1 MIFCLIRSQSIILF
15 WNSDPRF
22 VLRHIFGTA
31 WYRLSVASWIVGL
44 ASIGLASDPQNRGT
58 PRDCRLMIN
67 WDQFNMTALPLTYVH
82 LDADP
87 EPEKVKALIE
97 EIVDEH
103 AKAKIDRIVECVF
116 SMSKGTVPPEFKSF
130 YREHIPDNIYKGR
143 PTGYWQL
150 ENAGYNRIQIAL
162 DRAHQ
167 QGMEYL
173 GGLRMN
179 DRHQQSSAFHKAHP
193 EWQLPEF
200 PGGMDYQYRGVRES
214 VLDFAAEFL
223 ERFDVDGLELDWM
236 RWCHVFQPSEAKQNA
251 PLLTEFVGQC
261 RTLLDNAA
269 LKRGRQRL
277 LLGVRVPQTM
287 EECQTLGFDIAAWVR
302 SGAVDFVCPSDFF
315 HTDFNIRTEDFVE
328 LVQGTNCRVYPSIH
342 PMISRGNEHHCHT
355 LESYRAAAHNYYAF
369 GADGISVYNYQY
381 HWREDM
387 GSVDAWPRALTSLA
401 SLRDPQ
407 EVAAGQRHYLFH
419 PLWPGPATAKLGTCP
434 TGVDKNMQMKLDRQT
449 RVLTGTLPF
458 RIAEECADANL
469 LVTLKFKASGM
480 AIGDELELSLN
491 GSPISP
497 TQIRRVFDEDGQT
510 AQEGRVLPPFFVYQ
524 IPLSSPP
531 AKFGDNS
538 FSVSLNTN
546 PTAADSVVTVQ
557 ELEVSVTSRRPSS
570 R

>member
-1 MIFCLIRSQSIILF
+1 MIFRLIRSQSIILF

-22 VLRHIFGTA
+22 VLRHIFGIA

-143 PTGYWQL
+143 PTGYRQL
-150 ENAGYNRIQIAL
+150 ENAGYDRIQIAL

-269 LKRGRQRL
+269 LKPGFWSARL
-277 LLGVRVPQTM
+277 
-287 EECQTLGFDIAAWVR
+287 
-302 SGAVDFVCPSDFF
+302 AVWKNVK
-315 HTDFNIRTEDFVE
+315 R
-328 LVQGTNCRVYPSIH
+328 LVL
-342 PMISRGNEHHCHT
+342 ISRHGFEVVPWT
-355 LESYRAAAHNYYAF
+355 LFVPPIFFIRISTF
-369 GADGISVYNYQY
+369 GQKILSS
-381 HWREDM
+381 W
-387 GSVDAWPRALTSLA
+387 
-401 SLRDPQ
+401 
-407 EVAAGQRHYLFH
+407 
-419 PLWPGPATAKLGTCP
+419 
-434 TGVDKNMQMKLDRQT
+434 
-449 RVLTGTLPF
+449 
-458 RIAEECADANL
+458 
-469 LVTLKFKASGM
+469 FK
-480 AIGDELELSLN
+480 
-491 GSPISP
+491 
-497 TQIRRVFDEDGQT
+497 GQT
-510 AQEGRVLPPFFVYQ
+510 VEF
-524 IPLSSPP
+524 IPRSTP
-531 AKFGDNS
+531 
-538 FSVSLNTN
+538 
-546 PTAADSVVTVQ
+546 
-557 ELEVSVTSRRPSS
+557 
-570 R
+570 